1 MEQQRTLSIILPG
14 DVYQAMSELA
24 EKQDRSLGAVIRDA
38 IGQYLAGGVVVVPV
52 RGLLDKSAKLPDV
65 DNDILSPLVG
75 G

>member
-1 MEQQRTLSIILPG
+1 MIAFEA
-14 DVYQAMSELA
+14 DEELA
-24 EKQDRSLGAVIRDA
+24 ALLQELAQRQGKSRSDVIRDA

-52 RGLLDKSAKLPDV
+52 RGLLDKNTHAPDV

>member
-1 MEQQRTLSIILPG
+1 MEQRTLSIILP
-14 DVYQAMSELA
+14 DEMHQALSELA

-52 RGLLDKSAKLPDV
+52 RGLLDKNAHAPDV